1 MSAWHAIGMERLRVC
16 LLDGIY
22 GVRMVV
28 PSRRS
33 WDAIWCAKM
42 ELYVKKENIAYDE
55 CTGPM
60 CVVSMI
66 NTSTPRTACSNLL

>member
-42 ELYVKKENIAYDE
+42 ELYDE
-55 CTGPM
+55 CIGPI
-60 CVVSMI
+60 CVVSI
-66 NTSTPRTACSNLL
+66 VNASTPRTACSNLL